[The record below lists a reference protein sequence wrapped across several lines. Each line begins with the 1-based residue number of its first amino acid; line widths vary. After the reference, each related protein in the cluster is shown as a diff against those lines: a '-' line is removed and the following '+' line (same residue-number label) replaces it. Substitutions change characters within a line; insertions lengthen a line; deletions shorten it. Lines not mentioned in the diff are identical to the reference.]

1 MGDLS
6 SEAERVDIIAF
17 IAFIR
22 GACPA
27 LLEELER
34 QMTKSDD
41 YLDPL
46 LLTYGA
52 LASETTMASEQR
64 IVSFL
69 LSRLQQAPTNTTI
82 LVHFIHALGNTG
94 SYYALD
100 TIVSYLNHSTLQ
112 VQLVSISAM
121 RKLVNDPVV
130 EDLLLA
136 LLQATP
142 VSVEHVVAIAETL
155 IAGYK
160 YLDEEE
166 VDYTPSLSL
175 QMALVAATLQLGDVE
190 FAELV
195 LSFIENFGNQRTKK
209 LVVVLEQAIAEGKES
224 RVQIRGKRGTDW
236 DEYNSDY
243 NIVASQSSRAA
254 DVRNYPSHRAF
265 IHGKTLGIS
274 EANIKVGGGI
284 FMGINNS
291 SCPNFKAFG
300 KVAAEANVLDWSW
313 NIISGEVLLEKRNDS
328 LYSKLYFKVLSNVI
342 VEYYNE
348 YNFSDCYRP
357 LQTLYSKRYSLR
369 RVSYS
374 IFIYVGTLSFYIQP
388 HVEAHLDSRQ
398 ELCTNGS
405 GLSALVGIGPRIS
418 FIVEGGVRVNLLVR
432 CRLLICDYSRSNKCM
447 LVYITV
453 HAHVSL
459 SLQIYSNFV
468 VGAVYG
474 FSSAIKVHLNFLY
487 RV

>member
-1 MGDLS
+1 MGDAS

-46 LLTYGA
+46 LLAYGA

-100 TIVSYLNHSTLQ
+100 TVVSYLNHSTLQ

-195 LSFIENFGNQRTKK
+195 LSFIENFGNQRTEK

-224 RVQIRGKRGTDW
+224 RVQKRGKRGTDW
-236 DEYNSDY
+236 DQHNSDY

-274 EANIKVGGGI
+274 KANIKIGGGI
-284 FMGINNS
+284 FLGIDRY
-291 SCPNFKAFG
+291 CPNFKAFG

-313 NIISGEVLLEKRNDS
+313 DIISGEVLLEKRNDI
-328 LYSKLYFKVLSNVI
+328 LYSKLYFKVRSNVLI
-342 VEYYNE
+342 DRYNE
-348 YNFSDCYRP
+348 FNFNNCYRP
-357 LQTLYSKRYSLR
+357 SQTLYSSNRYSLP

-374 IFIYVGTLSFYIQP
+374 VFVYVGTLTLYIQ
-388 HVEAHLDSRQ
+388 AHAQGHIDSRQ
-398 ELCTNGS
+398 ELCTNGL
-405 GLSALVGIGPRIS
+405 GLSALAGIGPRIS
-418 FIVEGGVRVNLLVR
+418 FIVEGGITGSLLVR
-432 CRLLICDYSRSNKCM
+432 HSIIIMSLIC
-447 LVYITV
+447 
-453 HAHVSL
+453 
-459 SLQIYSNFV
+459 
-468 VGAVYG
+468 G
-474 FSSAIKVHLNFLY
+474 
-487 RV
+487 

>member
-1 MGDLS
+1 MRDAS

-22 GACPA
+22 GAGPP

-46 LLTYGA
+46 LLAYGA
-52 LASETTMASEQR
+52 LAYETTMASEQR

-136 LLQATP
+136 LLQAMP

-195 LSFIENFGNQRTKK
+195 LSFIENFGNQRTEK

-224 RVQIRGKRGTDW
+224 RAQTRGKRGFTDW
-236 DEYNSDY
+236 DQYNSDY
-243 NIVASQSSRAA
+243 DIVASQSSRAG
-254 DVRNYPSHRAF
+254 DVRNYPRHRAF
-265 IHGKTLGIS
+265 IYGKTLGIS
-274 EANIKVGGGI
+274 KANIKVGMGFFLGI
-284 FMGINNS
+284 DRY
-291 SCPNFKAFG
+291 CPNFKAFG
-300 KVAAEANVLDWSW
+300 KVAAEANVLNWSW
-313 NIISGEVLLEKRNDS
+313 DLINGEVLLEKRNDI
-328 LYSKLYFKVLSNVI
+328 LYSKLYFKVRSNVLTDR
-342 VEYYNE
+342 YNE
-348 YNFSDCYRP
+348 FDFNNCYRP
-357 LQTLYSKRYSLR
+357 SQILYSSNRYSLR
-369 RVSYS
+369 RVSIR
-374 IFIYVGTLSFYIQP
+374 IFVYVGTLTLYIQP
-388 HVEAHLDSRQ
+388 HVQGHIDSRQ
-398 ELCTNGS
+398 ELCTNGL
-405 GLSALVGIGPRIS
+405 GLSALAGIGPRIS
-418 FIVEGGVRVNLLVR
+418 FTIEGGITGSLLVR
-432 CRLLICDYSRSNKCM
+432 HSIIIIL
-447 LVYITV
+447 
-453 HAHVSL
+453 
-459 SLQIYSNFV
+459 
-468 VGAVYG
+468 
-474 FSSAIKVHLNFLY
+474 
-487 RV
+487 